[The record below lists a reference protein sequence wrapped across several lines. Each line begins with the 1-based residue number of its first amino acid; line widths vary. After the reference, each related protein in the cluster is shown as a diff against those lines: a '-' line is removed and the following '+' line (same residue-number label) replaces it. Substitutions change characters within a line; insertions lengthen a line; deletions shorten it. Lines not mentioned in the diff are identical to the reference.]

1 MVEPEMSRGG
11 RHRNVRICRVAL
23 VQHCARDRSKRPGSG
38 VFDAARRPGAELEPV
53 LVDRFTAHVALPVG
67 AVGQLGLGA
76 QHGLEG
82 GVERL
87 RRRSVGHLLDRLG
100 RALADALAEPDR
112 RAVGDWRRQPLDGA
126 PQVGFLRVEFGPHPR
141 QVEIRHPAIMPRS
154 AQRIVPTTH
163 ATAELI
169 KSSGHAHVSSLRSAT
184 RSRIWTREF
193 AVTCERLDL
202 PRRVDR
208 VGTWIGTSGWSYEHW
223 QDVLYHGCSPAD
235 RLSRYAAEFDTVEL
249 NASFY
254 RWPRDAAFTSWQRR
268 LPDGFR
274 MSVKAPR
281 ALTHARKLYSPES
294 WTGRIPAGWD
304 LSLIHISEP
313 TRQAEISYAVF

>member
-1 MVEPEMSRGG
+1 
-11 RHRNVRICRVAL
+11 
-23 VQHCARDRSKRPGSG
+23 
-38 VFDAARRPGAELEPV
+38 
-53 LVDRFTAHVALPVG
+53 
-67 AVGQLGLGA
+67 
-76 QHGLEG
+76 
-82 GVERL
+82 
-87 RRRSVGHLLDRLG
+87 
-100 RALADALAEPDR
+100 
-112 RAVGDWRRQPLDGA
+112 
-126 PQVGFLRVEFGPHPR
+126 
-141 QVEIRHPAIMPRS
+141 MPRS

-208 VGTWIGTSGWSYEHW
+208 VGTWIGTSG
-223 QDVLYHGCSPAD
+223 CSPAD

-281 ALTHARKLYSPES
+281 ALTHARKLYSPEY
-294 WTGRIPAGWD
+294 WTGRITAGWD
-304 LSLIHISEP
+304 RLYDKRGLLLVQLPPGMERDDARLDYFLSRLPWWVP
-313 TRQAEISYAVF
+313 TAVEFRHPSWACEEVFALLERHQSAYVVMSGAGLPCVLRATAPTVYVRLHGPDNHWLYGGSYSDDDLRWWADRIREWQAQGRDVYAYFNNDGGGNAVRNARTLHSFLA